1 MSTYSAYFSLLLFNK
16 VAPKPQ
22 KGMKSEI
29 VLKLENNLALLYGK
43 EAINTTENLCNL
55 IKKWKGK
62 IERKRKFW
70 NQSDSILITYASPFE
85 TSEGDGISLLE
96 KFLDNYVTNSI
107 STIHIL
113 PFYPSTSDGGF
124 SVVNFR
130 EVDTSHGNWKNIKSI
145 SENYR
150 MAFDCVINHASKS
163 SRYVKG
169 HLNQSDEY
177 SNFCIEKDPSFDSSN
192 VTRPRTSDLFHS
204 YDSSNGE
211 IKLWTTFSEDQVDL
225 NFSNPRVLIE
235 LMDVI
240 LFYSSMG
247 ASILRLDAI
256 PYLWKESGT
265 KCVHL
270 KQTHAFIRII
280 RILLEEAAPH
290 VLILSETNVPHHENL
305 SYFGSDKD
313 EAHII
318 YNFTLPPL
326 ILYALTHDDAEP
338 LTRWASTLKTP
349 SEKCTFLNITSTHDG
364 IGMRPAEGILT
375 KEQIESLVNKTLS
388 HDGYVSYRSNPD
400 GSKSPYELNITFFD
414 AINNPN
420 ETELPIAIQARKF
433 LISQSIAM
441 TLTGIPAI
449 YFQSLLGLRNS
460 RGWHETKRDINRG
473 QVNFYEIVEDLKDEN
488 SLKFQ
493 IFNGIKELLE
503 KRKLECSFHP
513 QSENTVLDLGKHIFA
528 VWRCCNET
536 NQMVIALHNL
546 SNEPIVCTLPK
557 ELHNYNFTD
566 LLEPNSSLSAPNIL
580 IPIYGIRWLKV
591 SQ

>member
-1 MSTYSAYFSLLLFNK
+1 MSTYSAHFSLLLFNK
-16 VAPKPQ
+16 ASPKHK

-43 EAINTTENLCNL
+43 NALRTTKHLSNL
-55 IKKWKGK
+55 IIKWKTK
-62 IERKRKFW
+62 INAKRKFW
-70 NQSDSILITYASPFE
+70 NQSDAILITYANPFE
-85 TSEGDGISLLE
+85 TRDGDGISFLE
-96 KFLDNYVTNSI
+96 KFLNNYVTDSI
-107 STIHIL
+107 STVHIL

-130 EVDTSHGNWKNIKSI
+130 KVDTSHGNWNNIRSI

-150 MAFDCVINHASKS
+150 LAFDCVINHVSKS
-163 SRYVKG
+163 SSYVNG
-169 HLNQSDEY
+169 HLNQTNEY
-177 SNFCIEKDPSFDSSN
+177 IDFCIENDPSFDYSN
-192 VTRPRTSDLFHS
+192 VTRPRTSPLFHS
-204 YDSSNGE
+204 YDAANGE

-235 LMDVI
+235 LIDII

-270 KQTHAFIRII
+270 QQTHAFIRII
-280 RILLEEAAPH
+280 RIILEEAAPH
-290 VLILSETNVPHHENL
+290 VLVLSETNVPHHENL

-326 ILYALTHDDAEP
+326 ILYGLTHDDAEP
-338 LTRWASTLKTP
+338 LTRWANTLKPP

-364 IGMRPAEGILT
+364 IGMRPVEGILT
-375 KEQIESLVNKTLS
+375 KKQIKSLVDKTLN

-400 GSKSPYELNITFFD
+400 ESESPYELNISFFD
-414 AINNPN
+414 AVNNPN
-420 ETELPIAIQARKF
+420 DSKTPIALQVRKF

-449 YFQSLLGLRNS
+449 YFHSLLGLRNTK
-460 RGWHETKRDINRG
+460 GWHNTNRDINRG
-473 QVNFYEIVEDLKDEN
+473 QVNYFDITDELKNKD

-493 IFNGIKELLE
+493 VFNGIKNLLK
-503 KRKLECSFHP
+503 KRKLERCFNP
-513 QSENTVLDLGKHIFA
+513 KSENTVLDLGKHIFG
-528 VWRCCNET
+528 VCRRCKET
-536 NQMVIALHNL
+536 NEMIIALHNF
-546 SNEPIVCTLPK
+546 SNESIVCTLTK
-557 ELHNYNFTD
+557 ELHNYNFID
-566 LLEPNSSLSAPNIL
+566 LLEPDSSLKAPNIL
-580 IPIYGIRWLKV
+580 MPIYGIRWLKV
-591 SQ
+591 SK